1 MDIIKLVNAFKLVQN
16 NYFSDKNYK
25 NSMRAA
31 EQAAEQSS
39 STNAAEQS
47 SSTNAAE
54 QSSST
59 NAASIITIR
68 PPTPPRNEATTSATT
83 SASPSEPRTDLSVV

>member
-1 MDIIKLVNAFKLVQN
+1 MDIIKLVNVYKFVQN

-31 EQAAEQSS
+31 EQ
-39 STNAAEQS
+39 AAEQS

>member
-31 EQAAEQSS
+31 EQ
-39 STNAAEQS
+39 AAEQS

>member
-31 EQAAEQSS
+31 EH
-39 STNAAEQS
+39 AAEQS

>member
-1 MDIIKLVNAFKLVQN
+1 MDIKKLVNAYKLVQN

-31 EQAAEQSS
+31 EQ
-39 STNAAEQS
+39 AAEQS

-83 SASPSEPRTDLSVV
+83 SASPSEPELICLSSDSE